1 MSGGS
6 LLLSKK
12 RKFHLL
18 GLGAVEG
25 IAELLNPYPMNVE
38 TGERELA
45 APGLFEGIASAGK
58 AIAGAIKDPV
68 GTYEKVSPALE
79 QIGDRMMQAPGL
91 VPGQM
96 AFVDGELRPLDLR
109 TGGSRTH

>member
-1 MSGGS
+1 MAEKQGVPSAPAPKYERGF
-6 LLLSKK
+6 LTPEQEKK
-12 RKFHLL
+12 VSLL
-18 GLGAVEG
+18 GLGGVEG

-68 GTYEKVSPALE
+68 GTYEKV
-79 QIGDRMMQAPGL
+79 APCVRANG
-91 VPGQM
+91 
-96 AFVDGELRPLDLR
+96 RPHDA
-109 TGGSRTH
+109 GSRLSTGANGFC